1 VNGRLQKALNVLSA
15 AFRDRTM
22 SDTAGLD
29 FEISDESW
37 EMHGAPEY
45 HPRFCFLFVQAGVRA
60 LVSPSPFL

>member
-37 EMHGAPEY
+37 DMHGAPEC
-45 HPRFCFLFVQAGVRA
+45 HPSCFLFVRAGVRA